1 MVRALV
7 ASAAL
12 FVAPSIVLAQ
22 SQNQDSAAKS
32 TPSSSS
38 SPATAPAKPKK
49 VWTNDNMGDV
59 SGTISVVGD
68 PRRASASGSSNQA
81 AKLGQ
86 NKSAATKPSD
96 DSVDPKTVAQVR
108 EQVQKLQVSIDSV
121 EKELAQLTGLSKGDL
136 KNTGGLKSDTF
147 SYSTASVEDQIKQLQ
162 AKRNQLQTAM
172 DGLLDAARASGIE
185 PGQLR

>member
-1 MVRALV
+1 MVRTLV
-7 ASAAL
+7 ASVAL
-12 FVAPSIVLAQ
+12 FVAPTWVWAHSQ
-22 SQNQDSAAKS
+22 SQDPAAASA
-32 TPSSSS
+32 PPSS
-38 SPATAPAKPKK
+38 SPATPAAKPKK
-49 VWTNDNMGDV
+49 VWTNENLGDV

-68 PRRASASGSSNQA
+68 PRRPSASASSGQA
-81 AKLGQ
+81 ARPGQ
-86 NKSAATKPSD
+86 NKSAATKTSD

-108 EQVQKLQVSIDSV
+108 EQLQKLQAGIDSV
-121 EKELAQLTGLSKGDL
+121 DKQLAQLTGLSKGDS